1 MISGHYRVELSIC
14 GCLRLKLLETKL
26 VELEAPAVL
35 DKIRY
40 FIMRA
45 LRNMRQWPLLC
56 AASIL
61 TMAVALATVATFFL
75 VVVNTEQLALRWTK
89 EIQVIAYLQKAPDQ
103 QSLAGLT
110 KKLKDIPEVETVQYV
125 SQADAMKRF
134 KKHLGED
141 ASLLEGVNADL
152 LPASFEL
159 GLQAQYRNQAG
170 IASVIEQLENYLDV
184 DDLRYGQQWLEKFN
198 KFAQSLRF
206 IGILLGGFLLFAA
219 LFIVSNTIKLTLYAR
234 RDELEIMALVGAT
247 MRFIQIPFML
257 EGAIQGVLGGVLS
270 LAFLAISFVFIL
282 SPSLNSFWLTPT
294 DFNLQFLSMNQQIIM
309 VFSGVV
315 LGVLG
320 SLSSLRRFVR
330 F

>member
-1 MISGHYRVELSIC
+1 M
-14 GCLRLKLLETKL
+14 
-26 VELEAPAVL
+26 L

-61 TMAVALATVATFFL
+61 TMAVALATVATFVL

-103 QSLAGLT
+103 QSLVETT
-110 KKLKDIPEVETVQYV
+110 KKLRTIPEVETVKYV
-125 SQADAMKRF
+125 SQADAMGRF

-141 ASLLEGVNADL
+141 ASLLEGVSADL

-159 GLQAQYRNQAG
+159 GLYAKYRNQQG
-170 IASVIEQLENYLDV
+170 IATVIEQLENYLEV

-198 KFAQSLRF
+198 KFVQTLRF
-206 IGILLGGFLLFAA
+206 VGIILGGFLLFAA

-257 EGAIQGVLGGVLS
+257 EGAIQGLLGGVLS
-270 LAFLAISFVFIL
+270 LAFLALSFVFIL

-294 DFNLQFLSMNQQIIM
+294 DFDLQFLTMNQQIIL
-309 VFSGVV
+309 VFSGVI